1 MHIKKVT
8 ILGVGLIGGAVGIAL
23 RRLGMAGEV
32 TGVFRRQVSLDAAIE
47 VGAVDTG
54 TLDVAEGVAGAEII
68 ILGTGVAL
76 FGDLLAAA
84 RDSLAPGAVV
94 TDIGSTKRGVVETC
108 EAALAG
114 RDDVHFVGSHPLAGS
129 EKRGPANAPLVR
141 LEGARCA
148 VTRSDSTDAGSLDM
162 VSGLWRALGMEVVVM
177 TPADHDARLA
187 AASHVPHLVAAALT
201 GTVGPDDLAIAAS
214 GFRDATRI
222 AAGDPEIWTQIAES
236 NSDEIA
242 PRLRSVAGLL
252 VDMADW
258 MEGGD
263 RAKLVEF
270 LGVAARKRKAMDD

>member
-32 TGVFRRQVSLDAAIE
+32 AGVFRRQVSLDAAAS

-54 TLDVAEGVAGAEII
+54 TLDVAEGVAGAEIV

-76 FGDLLAAA
+76 FGELLEAA

-94 TDIGSTKRGVVETC
+94 TDIGSTKRGVVEAC

-114 RDDVHFVGSHPLAGS
+114 RDDVRFVGSHPLAGS
-129 EKRGPANAPLVR
+129 EKRGPANAPLVK
-141 LEGARCA
+141 LDGARCV
-148 VTRSDSTDAGSLDM
+148 VTRGESTDAEALEKIS
-162 VSGLWRALGMEVVVM
+162 VFWRALGMEVVVM
-177 TPADHDARLA
+177 TPAEHDARLA
-187 AASHVPHLVAAALT
+187 AASHVPHLVAAALS
-201 GTVGPDDLAIAAS
+201 GTVGDADLAVAAS

-222 AAGDPEIWTQIAES
+222 AAGDPEIWSQIAEA

-242 PRLRSVAGLL
+242 PRLRSMAALL
-252 VDMADW
+252 VDIADW
-258 MEGGD
+258 MDAGD
-263 RAKLVEF
+263 RAKLIEF
-270 LGVAARKRKAMDD
+270 LGKAADKRKAMDA